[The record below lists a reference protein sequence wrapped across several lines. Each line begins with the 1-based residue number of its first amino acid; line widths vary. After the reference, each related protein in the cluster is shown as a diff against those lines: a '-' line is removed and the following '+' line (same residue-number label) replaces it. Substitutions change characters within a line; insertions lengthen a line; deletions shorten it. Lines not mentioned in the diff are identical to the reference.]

1 MPRRLTLN
9 EVKNRIEKYGF
20 FIVDGETYKNN
31 TTKMKMFDAQ
41 LNKYVKL
48 SLKNIEYRIKKDK
61 RGEFDYMNILPNID
75 NTEQQHGITG
85 TQRWINKMNKNTYFK
100 NRIQ

>member
-9 EVKNRIEKYGF
+9 DVKNRIEKYGF

-31 TTKMKMFDAQ
+31 SSKMKVFDAQ
-41 LNKYVKL
+41 ENKYLKL

-61 RGEFDYMNILPNID
+61 RGEFDYMNILPSID
-75 NTEQQHGITG
+75 TKEEQDAKEQLDY
-85 TQRWINKMNKNTYFK
+85 IN
-100 NRIQ
+100 R